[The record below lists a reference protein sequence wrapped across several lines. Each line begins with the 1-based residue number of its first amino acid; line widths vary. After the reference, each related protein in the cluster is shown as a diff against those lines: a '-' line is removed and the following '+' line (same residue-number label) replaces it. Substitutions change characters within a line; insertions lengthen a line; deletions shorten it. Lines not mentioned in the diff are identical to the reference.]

1 MSSTTPTTTIP
12 PSAGS
17 ATSSTASAT
26 CTTAVPGKY
35 GYVPPDACNANY
47 NYYPN
52 FNAAV
57 AMSTLFGIV
66 LVAHIVQAVIYKKRY
81 CWVLCMMVAWETI
94 SFILRALGAHD
105 QQQLGYVIGYTL
117 LFLLAPLC
125 KSVLLS
131 TTTMI
136 ADTVSKGSTPSRI

>member
-1 MSSTTPTTTIP
+1 
-12 PSAGS
+12 
-17 ATSSTASAT
+17 
-26 CTTAVPGKY
+26 VPGKY

-66 LVAHIVQAVIYKKRY
+66 LAAHIVQAVIYKKRY
-81 CWVLCMMVAWETI
+81 CWVLCMMVVWETI

-125 KSVLLS
+125 KFIPAV
-131 TTTMI
+131 
-136 ADTVSKGSTPSRI
+136 DDDDNR

>member
-1 MSSTTPTTTIP
+1 MSSTTTSP
-12 PSAGS
+12 PSAAS
-17 ATSSTASAT
+17 SSTASAT

-35 GYVPPDACNANY
+35 GYVPPAACNSNY

-52 FNAAV
+52 FAAAV
-57 AMSTLFGIV
+57 AMSTLFGTV

-81 CWVLCMMVAWETI
+81 CWVLCMMVAWETA

-125 KSVLLS
+125 KFLLLFTTKLIANTVL
-131 TTTMI
+131 
-136 ADTVSKGSTPSRI
+136 KGLMPSPI